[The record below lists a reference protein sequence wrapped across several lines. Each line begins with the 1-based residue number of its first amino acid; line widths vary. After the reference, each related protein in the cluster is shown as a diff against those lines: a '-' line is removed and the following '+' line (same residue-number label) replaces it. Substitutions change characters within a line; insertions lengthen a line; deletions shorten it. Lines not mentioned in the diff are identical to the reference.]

1 MKAININIMIVNF
14 LYNFLKKRHF
24 WRYASFSE
32 IAELYAS
39 KTIRTLAINI
49 AAGFT
54 SIYLYQVGYSI
65 TFILLFWACYCL
77 SKIPLFFI
85 FSHFVAKNG
94 PKHGTLISNLLYIPA
109 MVVISFVSQ
118 IGIIAIIIWG
128 VFTAASTA
136 IYYLSYM
143 TDFSKV
149 RSVEHSGKEI
159 AVMNIFEKI
168 AISISP
174 IIGGLIALLFGPRIL
189 MLASAL
195 LFFAAALPL
204 MRTSEPVR
212 VDQKVSFKRF
222 PWKKAIRSLV
232 AESAVGFDY
241 ITTSV
246 VWGLFVAIVALAG
259 TGNAVYLGLG
269 ILSSV
274 TIVAA
279 IVTSYAYGKLIDK
292 DKGGNLLK
300 IGVVA
305 NAVVH
310 AFRPFALTPISI
322 VGINITNEMATTGY
336 SLAFMR
342 GIFDTADLSG
352 RRLVYLCATGV
363 ASTIGALIG
372 CLIAAAS
379 IMVFGDIN
387 GIKIFFFIAAAAVLV
402 IGTANFNIYRK

>member
-1 MKAININIMIVNF
+1 MKARNTNIMIVKF

-39 KTIRTLAINI
+39 KTIRTIAINV

-65 TFILLFWACYCL
+65 TFILLFWACYYL
-77 SKIPLFFI
+77 FKIPLFFI
-85 FSHFVAKNG
+85 FSHSLAKNG

-109 MVVISFVSQ
+109 MISISFVTQ
-118 IGIIAIIIWG
+118 YGMIAVVIWG
-128 VFTAASTA
+128 LFTAASTV

-143 TDFSKV
+143 VDFSKV

-159 AVMNIFEKI
+159 AFMNIFEKI
-168 AISISP
+168 AIGVSP
-174 IIGGLIALLFGPRIL
+174 IIGGVTALLFGPRIL
-189 MLASAL
+189 MLVSAS
-195 LFFAAALPL
+195 LFLVAALPL
-204 MRTSEPVR
+204 MKTSEPVR
-212 VDQKVSFKRF
+212 TDQKVSFRRF
-222 PWKKAIRSLV
+222 PWKIAFRSLI
-232 AESAVGFDY
+232 AESATGFDF
-241 ITTSV
+241 ITTGV
-246 VWGLFVAIVALAG
+246 VWGLFVAIVALSG

-274 TIVAA
+274 TILVA
-279 IVTSYAYGKLIDK
+279 IVASYAFGKIIDR
-292 DKGGNLLK
+292 DRGGNLLK

-305 NAVVH
+305 NALVH
-310 AFRPFALTPISI
+310 AFRPFSIAPISI
-322 VGINITNEMATTGY
+322 VGINITNEIATTGY
-336 SLAFMR
+336 NLAFMR

-363 ASTIGALIG
+363 AATIGGIVG
-372 CLIAAAS
+372 CLCAAAS
-379 IMVFGDIN
+379 VVLFGDIN
-387 GIKIFFFIAAAAVLV
+387 GIKIFFFIAAAVVLI